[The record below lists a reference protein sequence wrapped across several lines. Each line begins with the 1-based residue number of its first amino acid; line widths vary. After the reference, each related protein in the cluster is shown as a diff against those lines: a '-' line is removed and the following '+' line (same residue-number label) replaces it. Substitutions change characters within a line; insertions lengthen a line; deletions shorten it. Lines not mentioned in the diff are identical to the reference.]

1 VVKHSQAIAA
11 ARGTRRARRRKAEE
25 RPYARETR
33 KGRIDPI
40 LDEETKGAVI
50 MFPRAATWRR
60 LPRPYGN
67 YKPRV
72 ALIVGLTM
80 DTMVTSRNLQIF
92 SNTRIE
98 EGQNLVLRNVFAD
111 LKQYSM
117 YGPALDGLPTSA
129 PDV

>member
-1 VVKHSQAIAA
+1 
-11 ARGTRRARRRKAEE
+11 
-25 RPYARETR
+25 
-33 KGRIDPI
+33 
-40 LDEETKGAVI
+40 

-111 LKQYSM
+111 LKRWTGSQPRRPLLWQVAPRRGAARMTWTLTQVSTM
-117 YGPALDGLPTSA
+117 REVASARVKRFLPKEEACSLFQ
-129 PDV
+129 